1 MEKEHSSQ
9 QMSTRTIGGWEFDES
24 IFTVSV
30 WGPWLLPKR
39 KAVHWRHPD
48 TISIYKVTRVS
59 VTYIGANWTLGP
71 PDVTHENTM
80 SLPWHPP
87 RNAGPESNQERTS
100 RTPKLGDTLP
110 KHWPVHFNTST
121 QRNSWTWH
129 LIQTEGDHRNIQLS
143 AMRDHGLDPGQ
154 MATAEHELWIRGI
167 DVHFPDFDQCRMILR
182 ENFLVFKKSALKYL
196 GVKGHTVSNLLSNG
210 SEKYISIRI
219 CVCVCAWVCK
229 ENMIKQM
236 H

>member
-1 MEKEHSSQ
+1 MRASSQ
-9 QMSTRTIGGWEFDES
+9 CPCEAPEYFRSGKQCTGDTRTPSPSTKSPELASPTSGQTELLGLRMWHTRTQCHFHDILPEMQGLNPIRREHHAHPNWETLYQTIGLYAS
-24 IFTVSV
+24 
-30 WGPWLLPKR
+30 
-39 KAVHWRHPD
+39 
-48 TISIYKVTRVS
+48 
-59 VTYIGANWTLGP
+59 
-71 PDVTHENTM
+71 
-80 SLPWHPP
+80 
-87 RNAGPESNQERTS
+87 
-100 RTPKLGDTLP
+100 
-110 KHWPVHFNTST
+110 NTST
-121 QRNSWTWH
+121 QRNSRTWH